1 MLVAVTKEQRRMSNV
16 VPICAAVIVAP
27 QPDIHQ
33 AVLPAG
39 LTGALRR
46 CWRRARLGIEAWGWL
61 CAAASF
67 YALVIA

>member
-1 MLVAVTKEQRRMSNV
+1 MSNV

-27 QPDIHQ
+27 YADTRQ
-33 AVLPAG
+33 AILPHA

-46 CWRRARLGIEAWGWL
+46 YWRRARLGIEAWGWL

>member
-1 MLVAVTKEQRRMSNV
+1 MSNV

-27 QPDIHQ
+27 CADTPEP
-33 AVLPAG
+33 VLPVA

-46 CWRRARLGIEAWGWL
+46 CWRRARLTAEAFGWL

>member
-1 MLVAVTKEQRRMSNV
+1 MSNV

-27 QPDIHQ
+27 HADNRDP
-33 AVLPAG
+33 VLTSA
-39 LTGALRR
+39 LTGALGRY
-46 CWRRARLGIEAWGWL
+46 WRRARLTVEGFGWL

>member
-1 MLVAVTKEQRRMSNV
+1 MSNV

-27 QPDIHQ
+27 YADTREP
-33 AVLPAG
+33 VLPAA

-46 CWRRARLGIEAWGWL
+46 YWQRARLTAEAFGWL